1 MKRKNKGFT
10 LIEVMV
16 TIAIIAIFTGVVTM
30 LISNGSASYRNTSSN
45 ARVQMETQE
54 TLDQLQDL
62 VIDAN
67 RTIYYG
73 NGTVADLSLI
83 PNDIDGGG
91 LDDASVKTL
100 VVCSASDAISG
111 DSAKEDYVWDVVTW
125 KAEEQKL
132 YYNSYSKKD
141 QPKYQEPILT
151 PSPAEG
157 APSLE
162 GGASVVSDASTTEA
176 AVPTPEPVSMDGAE
190 TVVSQSVF
198 ASDIVG
204 FWADIHEVETKGII
218 RFQIQARK
226 NSKTIK
232 TLHTV
237 NLRNKVRI
245 EKPGDISS
253 LPSSDARI
261 AITNPP
267 AELSDD
273 CGEYWFDYSSINV
286 QAGSIFW
293 TVTGANGTTVNGWGF
308 PDSSY
313 GKMIIQD
320 HADSPGDFITVTVT
334 ATSISGKTISDS
346 CKVKIVST
354 VKAEGLIPNHTPLI
368 LGVGNIYDLDDL
380 VTFSVRYS
388 NGKETP
394 VEPTSIT
401 WSGNIGMIEI
411 SPAGTVSE
419 IPQTLGT
426 DPSNSLYT
434 ATATYQ
440 LKEGEQDIPLQA
452 EIPIQLARV
461 DLKKPNRSYFVGEN
475 KELEYE
481 YKVGGSV
488 VSNQNTTIRVENT
501 DPNSQNPSMNYE
513 ADNPFTEKEVGNWKA
528 TITVPVNGSEK
539 TVSSSS
545 TFQVE
550 QSSLTA
556 EIVVVDHK
564 TTLLPGEDAEMYLVL
579 KDKNTGAMITEAS
592 VSWSGGVTPDKQTNI
607 GSTNPVS
614 FTAHENNTGKKEI
627 SASYQLSD
635 NLKNNYTNPSG
646 TVTISIYVSKLF
658 MTITSDR
665 DEFWNEQ
672 TGSFKATVRDA
683 ETGNS
688 TDVTS
693 KYKIEWSIKPSNDE
707 YFTLKPDTLDTS
719 KAYFEVIK
727 NVTNLT
733 HVTITATAKDN
744 NGNIVCDATYVVT
757 VNPKETIS
765 VYYTLNAEKPQIL
778 EHKEYPALSPISLE
792 YFCLEKNQNDI
803 TSLPENNRTSL
814 LEVSTIPNDN
824 WKITLKSSEQWD
836 QYQYILLVLDYG
848 QAIYHYYI
856 QLQKNNVY
864 DYINNTFV
872 SANKYVPGDTNTIRK
887 TSILSEDGYT
897 YTYNTTTQFKY
908 SINRMT
914 GWAVLGGW
922 FNSSARKWFMKCENK
937 YYRYNSS
944 DQCWYEWKGIN
955 TAFTNNIIS
964 DYWNGT
970 FILQPQYYWQKWN

>member
-151 PSPAEG
+151 PSPAE
-157 APSLE
+157 
-162 GGASVVSDASTTEA
+162 A

-261 AITNPP
+261 VITNPP

-273 CGEYWFDYSSINV
+273 CGGYLFEKVTFGDV

-401 WSGNIGMIEI
+401 WSGNIDTIVI
-411 SPAGTVSE
+411 SPNGMVSE

-426 DPSNSLYT
+426 DPSNSLYK
-434 ATATYQ
+434 ATATYHP
-440 LKEGEQDIPLQA
+440 KDGEQDIPLQA
-452 EIPIQLARV
+452 EIPIQIARV

-488 VSNQNTTIRVENT
+488 VSNQNATIRVENT

-513 ADNPFTEKEVGNWKA
+513 AGYPFTEKEVGNWKA

-592 VSWSGGVTPDKQTNI
+592 VSWDNNI
-607 GSTNPVS
+607 GQKEFAGKQGSVT
-614 FTAHENNTGKKEI
+614 FTADENATSVTITAK
-627 SASYQLSD
+627 YT
-635 NLKNNYTNPSG
+635 LKDSIKGQYTNSEG
-646 TVTISIYVSKLF
+646 YANVTFSISKLF
-658 MTITSDR
+658 MTVTSDR
-665 DEFWNEQ
+665 YELAQNK
-672 TGSFKATVRDA
+672 SANLKATIRNA
-683 ETGNS
+683 ENNE
-688 TDVTS
+688 DVTKDYTIS
-693 KYKIEWSIKPSNDE
+693 WKIENENTSLYTLTPNDLIPSNAEFKVTGAVTEITLVKIIVTGTKGTTSFTEVCELTIYPPDIYQKIYYLIE
-707 YFTLKPDTLDTS
+707 NQPQSLEHGEISDHFPTGTFKSYLMDYNGNLNELSEAERSNLLDISMPANNNWSVTLKNRSLWDS
-719 KAYFEVIK
+719 FEYMMLVVDYD
-727 NVTNLT
+727 N
-733 HVTITATAKDN
+733 AK
-744 NGNIVCDATYVVT
+744 
-757 VNPKETIS
+757 
-765 VYYTLNAEKPQIL
+765 YYYYL
-778 EHKEYPALSPISLE
+778 YPAE
-792 YFCLEKNQNDI
+792 Y
-803 TSLPENNRTSL
+803 
-814 LEVSTIPNDN
+814 
-824 WKITLKSSEQWD
+824 
-836 QYQYILLVLDYG
+836 
-848 QAIYHYYI
+848 
-856 QLQKNNVY
+856 NVY
-864 DYINNTFV
+864 NAVGFPLIYKFV
-872 SANKYVPGDTNTIRK
+872 KQNIFVPGDTNM
-887 TSILSEDGYT
+887 ILKSCVLLDDGYT
-897 YTYNTTTQFKY
+897 YQYGNYKLRY
-908 SINRMT
+908 SIHRMT
-914 GWAVLGGW
+914 GWDSLGGW
-922 FNSSARKWFMKCENK
+922 INSSAGKWFLEINDK
-937 YYRYNSS
+937 YYRYSPSNKRWEQWLGVHKVTEDHIREHWNNSS
-944 DQCWYEWKGIN
+944 LD
-955 TAFTNNIIS
+955 S
-964 DYWNGT
+964 H
-970 FILQPQYYWQKWN
+970 WQKWN

>member
-579 KDKNTGAMITEAS
+579 KDMNTGAMITEAS
-592 VSWSGGVTPDKQTNI
+592 VSWDNNI
-607 GSTNPVS
+607 GQKEFAGKQGSVT
-614 FTAHENNTGKKEI
+614 FTADENATSVTI
-627 SASYQLSD
+627 TASYT
-635 NLKNNYTNPSG
+635 LKDSIKGQYTNPEG
-646 TVTISIYVSKLF
+646 FANVTFSISKLF
-658 MTITSDR
+658 MTVTSDR
-665 DEFWNEQ
+665 YELAQNK
-672 TGSFKATVRDA
+672 SANLKATIRNA
-683 ETGNS
+683 ENNE
-688 TDVTS
+688 DVTKDYTIS
-693 KYKIEWSIKPSNDE
+693 WKIENENTSLYTLTPNDLIPSNAEFKVTGAVTEITLVKIIVTGTKGTTSFTEVCELTIYPPDIYQKIYYLIE
-707 YFTLKPDTLDTS
+707 NQPQSLEHGEISDHFPTGTFKSYLMDYNGNLNELSEAERSNLLDISMPANNNWSVTLKNRSLWDS
-719 KAYFEVIK
+719 FEYMMLVVDYD
-727 NVTNLT
+727 N
-733 HVTITATAKDN
+733 AK
-744 NGNIVCDATYVVT
+744 
-757 VNPKETIS
+757 
-765 VYYTLNAEKPQIL
+765 YYYYL
-778 EHKEYPALSPISLE
+778 YPAE
-792 YFCLEKNQNDI
+792 Y
-803 TSLPENNRTSL
+803 
-814 LEVSTIPNDN
+814 
-824 WKITLKSSEQWD
+824 
-836 QYQYILLVLDYG
+836 
-848 QAIYHYYI
+848 
-856 QLQKNNVY
+856 NVY
-864 DYINNTFV
+864 NWEWNPNPWIPLHIFV
-872 SANKYVPGDTNTIRK
+872 KQEIFVPGDTNM
-887 TSILSEDGYT
+887 ILKSCVLLDDGYT
-897 YTYNTTTQFKY
+897 YQYGNYKLRY
-908 SINRMT
+908 SIHRMT
-914 GWAVLGGW
+914 GWDFLGGW
-922 FNSSARKWFMKCENK
+922 INSSAGKWFLEINDK
-937 YYRYNSS
+937 YYRYSPSNKRWEQWLGVHKITEDHIREHWNNSS
-944 DQCWYEWKGIN
+944 LD
-955 TAFTNNIIS
+955 S
-964 DYWNGT
+964 H
-970 FILQPQYYWQKWN
+970 WQKWN

>member
-30 LISNGSASYRNTSSN
+30 LISNASASYRNTSSN

-111 DSAKEDYVWDVVTW
+111 DSAKEDYVWDVITW

-157 APSLE
+157 APSPE
-162 GGASVVSDASTTEA
+162 GGASVVSDASTAET

-261 AITNPP
+261 VITNPP

-273 CGEYWFDYSSINV
+273 CGGYLFEKVTFGDV
-286 QAGSIFW
+286 QAGSISW
-293 TVTGANGTTVNGWGF
+293 TVTGANGTTVNGWEF

-320 HADSPGDFITVTVT
+320 HADSPGNFITVTVT

-354 VKAEGLIPNHTPLI
+354 VKAEGLIPNPTPLI
-368 LGVGNIYDLDDL
+368 LGVGNTYDLDDL

-388 NGKETP
+388 NGKETS

-401 WSGNIGMIEI
+401 WSGNIGVIEI
-411 SPAGTVSE
+411 SPAGKVSE
-419 IPQTLGT
+419 IPQNLGI
-426 DPSNSLYT
+426 DHSNSLYK
-434 ATATYQ
+434 AIATYQ
-440 LKEGEQDIPLQA
+440 PKEGEQDISLQA
-452 EIPIQLARV
+452 EIPIQIARV
-461 DLKKPNRSYFVGEN
+461 DLKKPNKNYFVGEN

-488 VSNQNTTIRVENT
+488 VSNQNATIHVENT
-501 DPNSQNPSMNYE
+501 DPNSQSSMNYE
-513 ADNPFTEKEVGNWKA
+513 AGKPFTEKEVGNWKA

-545 TFQVE
+545 TFQVK

-592 VSWSGGVTPDKQTNI
+592 VSWDNHIGQKEFAGKQGSVT
-607 GSTNPVS
+607 
-614 FTAHENNTGKKEI
+614 FTADENDTSVIITAKYTLKDSIKGQYTKPEG
-627 SASYQLSD
+627 SA
-635 NLKNNYTNPSG
+635 N
-646 TVTISIYVSKLF
+646 VTFSISKLF
-658 MTITSDR
+658 MTVTSDR
-665 DEFWNEQ
+665 YELAQNK
-672 TGSFKATVRDA
+672 SANLKATIRNAENNEDVTKDYTISWKIENENTSLYTLTPNDLIHSDA
-683 ETGNS
+683 EFKVTGA
-688 TDVTS
+688 VTEITLV
-693 KYKIEWSIKPSNDE
+693 KIIVTGTKGTTSFTEVCELTIYPPDIYQKIYYLIENQPQSLEHGEISDHFPTGTFKSYLMDYNGNLNELSEAERSNLLDISMPANNNWSV
-707 YFTLKPDTLDTS
+707 TLKNRSLWDS
-719 KAYFEVIK
+719 FEYMMLVVDYD
-727 NVTNLT
+727 N
-733 HVTITATAKDN
+733 AK
-744 NGNIVCDATYVVT
+744 
-757 VNPKETIS
+757 
-765 VYYTLNAEKPQIL
+765 YYYYL
-778 EHKEYPALSPISLE
+778 YPAE
-792 YFCLEKNQNDI
+792 Y
-803 TSLPENNRTSL
+803 
-814 LEVSTIPNDN
+814 
-824 WKITLKSSEQWD
+824 
-836 QYQYILLVLDYG
+836 
-848 QAIYHYYI
+848 
-856 QLQKNNVY
+856 NVY
-864 DYINNTFV
+864 NAVAPLLIYGFV
-872 SANKYVPGDTNTIRK
+872 KQNIFVPGDTNM
-887 TSILSEDGYT
+887 ILKSCVLLDDGYT
-897 YTYNTTTQFKY
+897 YQYGNYKLRY
-908 SINRMT
+908 SIHRMT
-914 GWAVLGGW
+914 GWKYFGGW
-922 FNSSARKWFMKCENK
+922 INSSAGKWFLEINDK
-937 YYRYNSS
+937 YYRYSPSNKRWEQWLGVHKFTEAYIREHWNNSS
-944 DQCWYEWKGIN
+944 LD
-955 TAFTNNIIS
+955 S
-964 DYWNGT
+964 H
-970 FILQPQYYWQKWN
+970 WQKWN

>member
-111 DSAKEDYVWDVVTW
+111 DSAKEDYVWDVITW

-157 APSLE
+157 APSPE
-162 GGASVVSDASTTEA
+162 GGASVVSDASTAET

-226 NSKTIK
+226 NSKTIE

-261 AITNPP
+261 VITNPP

-273 CGEYWFDYSSINV
+273 CGGYLFEKVTFGDV
-286 QAGSIFW
+286 QAGSISW
-293 TVTGANGTTVNGWGF
+293 TVTGANGTTVNGWEF

-320 HADSPGDFITVTVT
+320 HADSPGNFITVTVT

-354 VKAEGLIPNHTPLI
+354 VKAEGLIPNPTPLI
-368 LGVGNIYDLDDL
+368 LGVGNTYDLNDL

-388 NGKETP
+388 NGKETS

-401 WSGNIGMIEI
+401 WSGNIDVIEI

-419 IPQTLGT
+419 IPQTLGA
-426 DPSNSLYT
+426 DSSNSLYK
-434 ATATYQ
+434 AIATYHP
-440 LKEGEQDIPLQA
+440 KDGEQDISLQA
-452 EIPIQLARV
+452 EIPIQIARV
-461 DLKKPNRSYFVGEN
+461 DLKKPNKNYFVGEN

-488 VSNQNTTIRVENT
+488 VSNQNATIHVENT
-501 DPNSQNPSMNYE
+501 DPNSQSSMNYE
-513 ADNPFTEKEVGNWKA
+513 AGKPFTEKEVGNWKA

-545 TFQVE
+545 TFQVK

-592 VSWSGGVTPDKQTNI
+592 VSWDNNI
-607 GSTNPVS
+607 GQKEFAGKQGSVT
-614 FTAHENNTGKKEI
+614 FTADENDTPVTI
-627 SASYQLSD
+627 TATYT
-635 NLKNNYTNPSG
+635 LKDSIKGQYTNPEG
-646 TVTISIYVSKLF
+646 FANVTFSISKLF
-658 MTITSDR
+658 MTVTSDR
-665 DEFWNEQ
+665 YELAQNK
-672 TGSFKATVRDA
+672 SANLKATIRNA
-683 ETGNS
+683 ENNE
-688 TDVTS
+688 DVTKDYTIS
-693 KYKIEWSIKPSNDE
+693 WKIENENTSLYTLTPNDLIPSNAEFKVTGAVTEITLVKIIVTGTKGTTSFTEVCELTIYPPDIYQKIYYLIE
-707 YFTLKPDTLDTS
+707 NQPQSLEHGEISDHFPTGTFKSYLMDYNGNLNELSEAERSNLLDISMPANNNWSVTLKNRSLWDS
-719 KAYFEVIK
+719 FEYMMLVVDYD
-727 NVTNLT
+727 N
-733 HVTITATAKDN
+733 AK
-744 NGNIVCDATYVVT
+744 
-757 VNPKETIS
+757 
-765 VYYTLNAEKPQIL
+765 YYYYL
-778 EHKEYPALSPISLE
+778 YPAE
-792 YFCLEKNQNDI
+792 Y
-803 TSLPENNRTSL
+803 
-814 LEVSTIPNDN
+814 
-824 WKITLKSSEQWD
+824 
-836 QYQYILLVLDYG
+836 
-848 QAIYHYYI
+848 
-856 QLQKNNVY
+856 NVY
-864 DYINNTFV
+864 NAVGLPLIYKFV
-872 SANKYVPGDTNTIRK
+872 KQNIFVPGDTNM
-887 TSILSEDGYT
+887 ILKSCVLLDDGYT
-897 YTYNTTTQFKY
+897 YQYGNYKLRY
-908 SINRMT
+908 SIHRMT
-914 GWAVLGGW
+914 GWNFLGGW
-922 FNSSARKWFMKCENK
+922 INSSAGKWFLKINDK
-937 YYRYNSS
+937 YYRYSPSNKRWEQWLGVHKVTEDYIRKHWNNSS
-944 DQCWYEWKGIN
+944 LD
-955 TAFTNNIIS
+955 S
-964 DYWNGT
+964 H
-970 FILQPQYYWQKWN
+970 WQKWN

>member
-111 DSAKEDYVWDVVTW
+111 DSAKEDYVWDVITW

-151 PSPAEG
+151 SSPAEG
-157 APSLE
+157 APSPE
-162 GGASVVSDASTTEA
+162 GGASVVSDASTAEA
-176 AVPTPEPVSMDGAE
+176 AVPTPELVSMDGAE

-261 AITNPP
+261 VITNPP

-273 CGEYWFDYSSINV
+273 CGGYLFEKVTFGDV

-354 VKAEGLIPNHTPLI
+354 VKAERLIPNPTTLI

-388 NGKETP
+388 NGKEAP

-401 WSGNIGMIEI
+401 WSGNIGTIVI
-411 SPAGTVSE
+411 SPNGIVSE

-440 LKEGEQDIPLQA
+440 PKDGEQDIPLQA

-488 VSNQNTTIRVENT
+488 VSNQNATIRVENT
-501 DPNSQNPSMNYE
+501 DPNSQNPSMNYK

-592 VSWSGGVTPDKQTNI
+592 VSWDNNI
-607 GSTNPVS
+607 GQKEFAGKQGSVT
-614 FTAHENNTGKKEI
+614 FTADENATSVTITAK
-627 SASYQLSD
+627 YT
-635 NLKNNYTNPSG
+635 LKDSIKGQYTNSEG
-646 TVTISIYVSKLF
+646 FANVTFSISKLF
-658 MTITSDR
+658 MTVTSDR
-665 DEFWNEQ
+665 YELAQNK
-672 TGSFKATVRDA
+672 SANLKATIRNA
-683 ETGNS
+683 ENNE
-688 TDVTS
+688 DVTKDYTIS
-693 KYKIEWSIKPSNDE
+693 WKIENENTSLYTLTPNDLIPSNAEFKVTGAVTEITLVKIIVTGTKGTTSFTEVCELTIYPPDIYQKIYYLIE
-707 YFTLKPDTLDTS
+707 NQPQSLEHGEISDHFPTGTFKSYLMDYNGNLNELSEAERSNLLDISMPANNNWSVTLKNRSLWDS
-719 KAYFEVIK
+719 FEYMMLVVDYD
-727 NVTNLT
+727 N
-733 HVTITATAKDN
+733 AK
-744 NGNIVCDATYVVT
+744 
-757 VNPKETIS
+757 
-765 VYYTLNAEKPQIL
+765 YYYYL
-778 EHKEYPALSPISLE
+778 YPAE
-792 YFCLEKNQNDI
+792 Y
-803 TSLPENNRTSL
+803 
-814 LEVSTIPNDN
+814 
-824 WKITLKSSEQWD
+824 
-836 QYQYILLVLDYG
+836 
-848 QAIYHYYI
+848 
-856 QLQKNNVY
+856 NVY
-864 DYINNTFV
+864 NAVGFPLIYKFV
-872 SANKYVPGDTNTIRK
+872 KQNIFVPGDTNM
-887 TSILSEDGYT
+887 ILKSCVLLDDGYT
-897 YTYNTTTQFKY
+897 YQYGNYKLRY
-908 SINRMT
+908 SIHRMT
-914 GWAVLGGW
+914 GWDSLGGW
-922 FNSSARKWFMKCENK
+922 INSSAGKWFLEINDK
-937 YYRYNSS
+937 YYRYSPSNKRWEQWLGVHKVTEVHIREHWNNSS
-944 DQCWYEWKGIN
+944 LD
-955 TAFTNNIIS
+955 S
-964 DYWNGT
+964 H
-970 FILQPQYYWQKWN
+970 WQKWN